1 MSLLDELGTVCEVRD
16 PWPGDLV
23 DGLRPQAVARP
34 ASTEETS
41 AVMRFCHERD
51 LAVTVRGAGTKQT
64 WGMPPAR
71 LDVIVETL
79 RMDRVVEHAHGD
91 LIATVGTGLRL
102 ADLDATLRENGQQL
116 VLDDLIGG
124 STVGGAVAT
133 NQSGPRRMAV
143 GAARDLLIGV
153 TVVRADG
160 TIAKSGGK
168 VVKNVAGYDLSKL
181 LTGSFGTLG
190 VLTEVTFRLHPVPPA
205 GQWVSAEVAAADL
218 AGPVS
223 RLLHSQLVP
232 TALEVDHPGGP
243 GPARV
248 AALFTGTE
256 QGVAARIAA
265 AKELLGDTTDDAE
278 PAWTG
283 RFPWLGEEGT
293 GTEGVGALKLTCQLS
308 SVADLVQ
315 EAARRGVAVRG
326 SAGAGV
332 LYAAAPVADLADSV
346 AGLRDWCVAHGGSL
360 VVLDAP
366 GSDKTALDVWGSD
379 TIGGLDI
386 MRRVKDEFDPTGML
400 SVGRF
405 VGGI

>member
-1 MSLLDELGTVCEVRD
+1 MSLLDELGALCEVRE

-23 DGLRPQAVARP
+23 DGLRPQVVARP
-34 ASTEETS
+34 ASTAETS
-41 AVMRFCHERD
+41 AVMRFCHERG
-51 LAVTVRGAGTKQT
+51 LAVTVRGGGTKQT

-71 LDVIVETL
+71 LDVILETL
-79 RMDRVVEHAHGD
+79 RMDQVVEHAHGD

-102 ADLDATLRENGQQL
+102 ADLDRVLRENGQQL
-116 VLDDLIGG
+116 IIDDLVGG

-160 TIAKSGGK
+160 TVAKSGGK
-168 VVKNVAGYDLSKL
+168 VVKNVAGYDLCKL

-190 VLTEVTFRLHPVPPA
+190 VLTEVTFRLHPVTA
-205 GQWVSAEVAAADL
+205 ASQWVSVDVDPGEL
-218 AGPVS
+218 AGPVE
-223 RLLHSQLVP
+223 RVLHSQLVP
-232 TALEVDHPGGP
+232 TALEVDHAGGT
-243 GPARV
+243 GPVRV

-256 QGVAARIAA
+256 EGVASRVTAAR
-265 AKELLGDTTDDAE
+265 ELLGNGAGETDAT
-278 PAWTG
+278 WTG
-283 RFPWLGEEGT
+283 RFPWLGDDGPGT
-293 GTEGVGALKLTCQLS
+293 DVAALKLTCQLS
-308 SVADLVQ
+308 SVPALVQ

-332 LYAAAPVADLADSV
+332 LYAAAPATDLADTV
-346 AGLRDWCVAHGGSL
+346 AGLRGWCLRHGGSL

-366 GSDKTALDVWGSD
+366 GTDKTTLDVWGSD
-379 TIGGLDI
+379 SVGGLEI
-386 MRRVKDEFDPTGML
+386 MRRVKHEFDPTGVL